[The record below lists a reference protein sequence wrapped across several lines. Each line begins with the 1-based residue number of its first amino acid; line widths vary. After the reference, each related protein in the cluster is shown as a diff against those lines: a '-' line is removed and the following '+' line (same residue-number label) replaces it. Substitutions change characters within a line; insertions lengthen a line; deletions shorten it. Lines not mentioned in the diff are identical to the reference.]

1 MNKKLL
7 QIGLILLFIWKPVFA
22 QEKIITQP
30 LEPHPF
36 IEINEWYAHK
46 GDLSIN
52 EVRQE
57 NPSIWKKETL
67 NVPNWDKNGIKW
79 FKNEI
84 VIPEKFDG
92 LDLILHINVSPSASV
107 YVDGKELFRCSGYSG
122 IGVLALSAKA
132 GNKYTIQIKTKNG
145 GYNSRF
151 YNARIVGM
159 PGGYGDFLSSFS
171 IGSPKGGTPIT
182 DWKFKI
188 KANDNASEIGFNDS
202 KWEDRKTGKGWEGEY
217 QHAWYRTTIELPSEI
232 DGYSVENRPVRIIIN
247 ANDKG
252 ELWIN
257 GKFYQKFRGRS
268 GDGNVIITYAAKLNT
283 PIHIAIKVINEW
295 GGGDLGYVKLIT
307 DEAYQLR
314 ESYAEMKV
322 NWDRLDRY
330 INRHPSP
337 DMEVISGVTATIKE
351 NRNLDYA
358 KAITFANSAIKAAE
372 AELINDPAFLIPPYL
387 QNLQDDA
394 ITIMWETAYPSFGKV
409 VYGKNSKMDQVAKEN
424 EIPTTMHQITLVDLK
439 PNETYTYKIE
449 SFNTASVVQT
459 FRTKKSK
466 DEPIKLIVY
475 GDNRS
480 YPKVHENLVEMMA
493 KENADMILNVGDV
506 VSKGTNLTGWIDE
519 YFYPLRHLSG
529 SIPSYISI
537 GNHEYG
543 GYGELRIVPPFE
555 KYVNNPSNISG
566 STEYFFSVDYGN
578 SHFIFLDPNK
588 ANFEE
593 GEGIEINSQQ
603 YNWFISDLKSA
614 NENSEW
620 IFVLMHQ
627 PPYSEAWSGG
637 FYNGEPPLREF
648 IVPIIEANN
657 VDMVLSGHTHDYERG
672 LPHPPYD
679 QTTGKGNNAAY
690 VITGGGGSNLDNHK
704 YYEWEQIDFPDHKAT
719 LNNDDLDEG
728 EFYEYHYVIIEIDG
742 KNLKYTARRMNGDG
756 SDGGIMDS
764 FEMKHE

>member
-1 MNKKLL
+1 MDKRLI
-7 QIGLILLFIWKPVFA
+7 QIGLILLFISQTVFA
-22 QEKIITQP
+22 QEKIIIQP
-30 LEPHPF
+30 LDPHPF
-36 IEINEWYAHK
+36 MEIKEWYAHK
-46 GDLSIN
+46 GDLSID
-52 EVRQE
+52 EVRK
-57 NPSIWKKETL
+57 NNLSIWKMETL
-67 NVPNWDKNGIKW
+67 NVPNWEKNGIKW
-79 FKNEI
+79 FKNEF
-84 VIPEKFDG
+84 VVPEKLEG
-92 LDLILHINVSPSASV
+92 LDLILYINVSPSATV
-107 YVDGKELFRCSGYSG
+107 YVDGKELFKCSGYSG
-122 IGVLALSAKA
+122 RGVLALSAKA
-132 GNKYTIQIKTKNG
+132 GSKYTIQIKTKNG

-151 YNARIVGM
+151 YNARIDGM
-159 PGGYGDFLSSFS
+159 PVGYGDFLSSFS
-171 IGSPKGGTPIT
+171 IGSPKGGIPIM

-188 KANDNASEIGFNDS
+188 KADDKASQPGFDDS
-202 KWEDRKTGKGWEGEY
+202 KWEDRKTGNGWEGEY
-217 QHAWYRTTIELPSEI
+217 RPAWYRTTIELPTEI
-232 DGYSVENRPVRIIIN
+232 DGYTVENRPVRMIIN

-257 GKFYQKFRGRS
+257 GKFYEKFRGRS
-268 GDGNVIITYAAKLNT
+268 GDGNVIITYSAKLNT

-314 ESYAEMKV
+314 RSHAEMKV

-330 INRHPSP
+330 INRHPAP
-337 DMEVISGVTATIKE
+337 DMKVIARVTKAIKE
-351 NRNLDYA
+351 NINLDYA
-358 KAITFANSAIKAAE
+358 RAITFTNSAIKGAE
-372 AELINDPAFLIPPYL
+372 AEIIEHPAFLIPPYL

-394 ITIMWETAYPSFGKV
+394 ITIMWETAYPTYGTV
-409 VYGKNSKMDQVAKEN
+409 YYGKNGKMDQVAKEN
-424 EIPTTMHQITLVDLK
+424 EIPEIMHKITLVNLK
-439 PNETYTYKIE
+439 PNETYTYKVV
-449 SFNTASVVQT
+449 SFNTESMVQT

-466 DEPIKLIVY
+466 DEPIKIIVY

-529 SIPSYISI
+529 SMPSYISI

-543 GYGELRIVPPFE
+543 GYGEHRIVPPFE
-555 KYVNNPSNISG
+555 KYVSNPSNISG

-593 GEGIEINSQQ
+593 GEGIAINSQQ
-603 YNWFISDLKSA
+603 YNWFINDLKEA
-614 NENSEW
+614 KNNSEW

-637 FYNGEPPLREF
+637 FYDGEAPLREF

-657 VDMVLSGHTHDYERG
+657 VDMVFSGHTHDYERG

-679 QTTGKGNNAAY
+679 PVTGKGNNAAY

-704 YYEWEQIDFPDHKAT
+704 YYDWEQIDFPDHKAT
-719 LNNDDLDEG
+719 PDSDETDEG
-728 EFYEYHYVIIEIDG
+728 EYYQYNYVIIEIDG
-742 KNLKYTARRMNGDG
+742 KNLKYTARRMKGDG
-756 SDGGIMDS
+756 SDGGVMDS

>member
-1 MNKKLL
+1 VKQFLSKLS
-7 QIGLILLFIWKPVFA
+7 IIILFINTAVFS
-22 QEKIITQP
+22 QSGMITQE

-36 IEINEWYAHK
+36 IEINKWYAHK
-46 GDLSIN
+46 GDLSIDD
-52 EVRQE
+52 VVTD
-57 NPSIWKKETL
+57 NPSIWNSETL
-67 NVPNWDKNGIKW
+67 NVPNWEKNGIKW

-84 VIPEKFDG
+84 VIPKKFEG
-92 LDLILHINVSPSASV
+92 LDLILYINVSPSATV

-122 IGVLALSAKA
+122 RGVLVISAKA
-132 GNKYTIQIKTKNG
+132 GNKYSIQIKAKNG

-159 PGGYGDFLSSFS
+159 PEGYGDFITSFS
-171 IGSPKGGTPIT
+171 IGSPKGGTAIT

-188 KANDNASEIGFNDS
+188 KADDKASQIGFDDS
-202 KWEDRKTGKGWEGEY
+202 KWEDRKTGNGWEGEY
-217 QHAWYRTTIELPSEI
+217 QHAWYRTEIELPSDI
-232 DGYSVENRPVRIIIN
+232 DGYTVENRPVRLVIN

-252 ELWIN
+252 EVWIN

-268 GDGNVIITYAAKLNT
+268 GDGNVIIAYSAKLNT

-314 ESYAEMKV
+314 KSYTEMKV

-330 INRHPSP
+330 INRHPIP
-337 DMEVISGVTATIKE
+337 DMKVIAKVTDAINE
-351 NRNLDYA
+351 NKDFGFD
-358 KAITFANSAIKAAE
+358 KAITFSNSAIKGAE

-394 ITIMWETAYPSFGKV
+394 ITIMWETAYPTYGNV
-409 VYGKNSKMDQVAKEN
+409 IYGKNGKLDQVVKEN
-424 EIPTTMHQITLVDLK
+424 EIPKTMHEITLVDLK

-449 SFNTASVVQT
+449 SFNTSSVVQT

-466 DEPIKLIVY
+466 DEPIKIIVY

-537 GNHEYG
+537 GNHEYS
-543 GYGELRIVPPFE
+543 GYGEDRIVPPFE

-566 STEYFFSVDYGN
+566 SSEYFFSIDYGN

-593 GEGIEINSQQ
+593 GEGIDVNSQQ
-603 YNWFISDLKSA
+603 YNWFIKDLKDA
-614 NENSEW
+614 NKNSEW

-679 QTTGKGNNAAY
+679 PTTGKGNNAAY

-704 YYEWEQIDFPDHKAT
+704 YYEWEQIDFPDHEAT
-719 LNNDDLDEG
+719 LNNDDLDDG

-756 SDGGIMDS
+756 SDGGVLDS
-764 FEMKHE
+764 FEMNHK